1 MRTPALNALLAR
13 LDPEQAAVA
22 AWNPGDGPLR
32 VVACAGAGK
41 TTTLTALAGRLLA
54 DGVVHPI
61 GLVLTTFT
69 KKAAEELRSRLE
81 TVVPAYTLR
90 HLRLGT
96 FHSLAHQAL
105 KGTGRWQMSR
115 CLDMGGDRAG
125 DIPPGWAFWTSAVEY
140 GHMPGTGL
148 PSLRIKTDTADARI
162 YQHAAELLLSEGIDT
177 PEHASFDA
185 AIIRAEQRVGAK
197 LPQFSEAWRLV
208 IDAKRFLN
216 AWDFSDLLLAWAQHI
231 AAFGPGDVQA
241 VIVDEAQDNTRI
253 QGELAQALA
262 GARKPLVLCG
272 DGRQCV
278 HEWRGAYP
286 ELFMEAEARIGAR
299 TLSIATNYRS
309 TGAVVAAG
317 NQIAQGQPWGSVAA
331 RPARGLPGT
340 VSGIAASDVPS
351 AVVADI
357 RKQLHAGLQLRDF
370 VVICRTNA
378 ELGEFQGALTEKDI
392 PCVVVGGKSVF
403 EHREVLAVM
412 AYLLLAD
419 GYELKDA
426 LNCCMNQPRR
436 YLSTAWLEAVD
447 TRMRKQRE
455 PMLVAMERAAAKPH
469 EKRNVGQFVTF
480 IQTLRRQSW
489 EDRIQS
495 LLDLLIP
502 PNATKQP
509 EAQPDEDRPH
519 LYRAA
524 AKIAGKFTNGAE
536 LDAFVKRVIANTRTV
551 AESDFKAE
559 DRVSLIT
566 AHKAKGLEWP
576 VVYVSVTEGRFPT
589 KRATPRTLPE
599 ERRLL
604 YVAATR
610 ARDALTFAWLRPD
623 PEQKGKPSALFRGIF
638 PALITATEKPRKE
651 TP

>member
-1 MRTPALNALLAR
+1 MRTPALSALLAR
-13 LDPEQAAVA
+13 LDAEQAAVA
-22 AWNPGDGPLR
+22 AWHPQDGALR

-41 TTTLTALAGRLLA
+41 TTTLTALTGRLLA
-54 DGVVHPI
+54 DGIVPPHA
-61 GLVLTTFT
+61 LVLTTFT
-69 KKAAEELRSRLE
+69 KKAADELRQRLD
-81 TVVPAYTLR
+81 VMLPSHLLR
-90 HLRLGT
+90 PLRMGT

-105 KGTGRWQMSR
+105 RGTGRWSMSR
-115 CLDMGGDRAG
+115 CLDMGGERAG

-140 GHMPGTGL
+140 GHMPGTHQ
-148 PSLRIKTDTADARI
+148 PSLRIKAEADARI
-162 YQHAAELLLSEGIDT
+162 YQHAADLLMSEGVDT
-177 PEHASFDA
+177 PEHAEYPT
-185 AIIRAEQRVGAK
+185 AILRAEARVGAK
-197 LPQFSEAWRLV
+197 LPQFDEAWRLV
-208 IDAKRFLN
+208 LDAKRALH
-216 AWDFSDLLLAWAQHI
+216 AWDFADLLLAWAKHI
-231 AAFGPGDVQA
+231 KQIGAGDVQA
-241 VIVDEAQDNTRI
+241 VIVDEAQDNTRV
-253 QGELAQALA
+253 QGDIAQALA
-262 GARKPLVLCG
+262 GAHRPLVLCG

-286 ELFMEAEARIGAR
+286 ELFLDAETRLGAR

-309 TGAVVAAG
+309 TSAIVDAG
-317 NQIAQGQPWGSVAA
+317 NRIAIGQPWGSVAA
-331 RPARGLPGT
+331 RPARDLPGT
-340 VSGIAASDVPS
+340 VTGIAACDVPS

-357 RKQLHAGLQLRDF
+357 RKLLAAGLQLRD
-370 VVICRTNA
+370 VAVICRTNA
-378 ELGEFQGALTEKDI
+378 ELGEFQGALTERDI
-392 PCVVVGGKSVF
+392 PCVVVGGKSIF

-419 GYELKDA
+419 GYELRDA

-436 YLSTAWLEAVD
+436 YLSSAWLDAVVQ
-447 TRMRKQRE
+447 RMSRQRE
-455 PMLVAMERAAAKPH
+455 PLLVAMERAAVKPH
-469 EKRNVGQFVTF
+469 EKRNVGQFVDF
-480 IQTLRRQSW
+480 IQALRRKSW
-489 EDRIQS
+489 ADRIQA

-524 AKIAGKFTNGAE
+524 AKIAEKFTSGAE

-551 AESDFKAE
+551 AESDYTKAE
-559 DRVSLIT
+559 DRVTLIT

-610 ARDALTFAWLRPD
+610 ARDALTFAWARPD
-623 PEQKGKPSALFRGIF
+623 PKQKGKPSPLFRSIF
-638 PALITATEKPRKE
+638 PALIAATENKE
-651 TP
+651 PV